1 MAARIE
7 LPKPYGSASEL
18 SGVFGRNVKAVRLSM
33 GLSQKD
39 AARMIGVTQGYLSR
53 IELGRHDSNLSIVER
68 VSKRLGVDASRLLE
82 GTGATAG
89 GTDTT
94 AGE

>member
-7 LPKPYGSASEL
+7 LPRPYGSASEL
-18 SGVFGRNVKAVRLSM
+18 SGVFGRNVKAARVSK
-33 GLSQKD
+33 GLTQKE

-68 VSKRLGVDASRLLE
+68 VAKRLGVDASELLD
-82 GTGATAG
+82 GAGPADD
-89 GTDTT
+89 DTEKA